1 MCGIAGFLGAPP
13 GCSADE
19 RIGLLRRMGDR
30 IAHRGPDHGGV
41 WSDPEA
47 DAGIVHRRLAI
58 VDLSPAGHQPMA
70 SASGRWV
77 LAFNGEIYNHRELR
91 DRLAAA
97 GEAPAWRGRS
107 DTETLL
113 AAIEAWGITTT
124 LRRCVGMFAIAA
136 WDRATR
142 RLVLARDR
150 LGEKPLYVGWAGG
163 SLLFASELKAMRA
176 HPQWRGDVDRDAL
189 AAYFRWGYVP
199 APASIHVGVSKLP
212 AGCTVELTLD
222 DVRRRALPAPRAY
235 WSLADVAERGTREPF
250 AGSEAAALDELERL
264 LQRAVDLQRVA
275 DVPLGAFLSGGVDS
289 STVVALMQRHA
300 STPVRTFTI
309 GFTDDAFDES
319 GHAEAVA
326 RHLGTRHERLVV
338 GHEEVLATVPRLPDL
353 YDEPFADP
361 SQLPTACL
369 SALARRHVTVSLSGD
384 GADELFG
391 GYERYHRTR
400 RLADTLLRLPPA
412 LRRAAAEAILAC
424 PPRAID
430 LAAAP
435 LRPLAPSLRAGRPS
449 RKAVRFARLL
459 ASADPGAAFLH
470 QTTHWPATDSPVLGG
485 TDDSDLRWGT
495 PDPAGG
501 PDALERWMSTVD
513 GLVYLPD
520 DVLAKVDRAA
530 MAVGLETRV
539 PFLDHRVVEFA
550 YSLPTSLRTGS
561 GEGKVLLKRLL
572 ERYVPRTL
580 TERPKM
586 GFGVPIDRWLRGP
599 LRDWA
604 EALLDPARLARE
616 GYLDVERVRRTWD
629 EHLHE
634 GARNG
639 HYLWDAL
646 MFQAWLER
654 QGPA

>member
-13 GCSADE
+13 GATATE
-19 RIGLLRRMGDR
+19 RIALLGRMGDR
-30 IAHRGPDHGGV
+30 ILHRGPDHGGV
-41 WSDPEA
+41 WSDP
-47 DAGIVHRRLAI
+47 DAGIGVVHRRLAI

-77 LAFNGEIYNHRELR
+77 LAFNGEIYNHLELR
-91 DRLAAA
+91 ERLEAA
-97 GEAPAWRGRS
+97 GEAPPWRGRS

-113 AAIEAWGITTT
+113 AAIEAWGVATT

-136 WDRATR
+136 WDRAAR

-150 LGEKPLYVGWAGG
+150 LGEKPLYVGQVGD
-163 SLLFASELKAMRA
+163 SVLFASELKAMHP
-176 HPQWRGDVDRDAL
+176 HPQWRGEVDRDAL

-199 APASIHVGVSKLP
+199 APASIHVGVTKLP
-212 AGCTVELTLD
+212 AGCTLELTLE
-222 DVRRRALPAPRAY
+222 DVRRGTLPGPRAY
-235 WSLADVAERGTREPF
+235 WSLAEVAERGAREPF
-250 AGSEAAALDELERL
+250 AGSETAALDELERL
-264 LQRAVDLQRVA
+264 LQRSVDLQGVA

-289 STVVALMQRHA
+289 STVVALMQRQA
-300 STPVRTFTI
+300 SRPVRTFTI
-309 GFTDDAFDES
+309 GFGEGPFDES
-319 GHAEAVA
+319 RHAEAIA
-326 RHLGTRHERLVV
+326 RHLGTTHTTMRVGPAEALAVV
-338 GHEEVLATVPRLPDL
+338 PTLPDL

-369 SALARRHVTVSLSGD
+369 AALARRHVTVSLSGD

-391 GYERYHRTR
+391 GYDRYHRTR
-400 RLADTLLRLPPA
+400 RLADTLLRLPA
-412 LRRAAAEAILAC
+412 GLRRAAAAAILAC

-435 LRPLAPSLRAGRPS
+435 LRPVLGALRAGRPS
-449 RKAVRFARLL
+449 RKASRFAHLL
-459 ASADPGAAFLH
+459 ASPDLGAAYRH
-470 QTTHWPATDSPVLGG
+470 QTTHWAAADSPVLGG
-485 TDDSDLRWGT
+485 DVETDLLGDA
-495 PDPAGG
+495 PDPSGG
-501 PDALERWMSTVD
+501 PDALERWMCTQD

-550 YSLPTSLRTGS
+550 FSLPTALRTGA

-572 ERYVPRTL
+572 GRHVPRAL
-580 TERPKM
+580 TDRPKT
-586 GFGVPIDRWLRGP
+586 GFGVPIDDWLRGP

-616 GYLDVERVRRTWD
+616 GFLDADRVRRTWD
-629 EHLHE
+629 EHLRD

-639 HYLWDAL
+639 YYLWDVL

-654 QGPA
+654 QARP